1 MSAGLCGAVGVQTG
15 TILGEAVSCS
25 QIPRRGE
32 PCPTGLEWRLEDPTC
47 CIETDT
53 FLCIYTQ
60 KLYTVICVYIL
71 LCVLSVSAEEGAE
84 WSKFSEERD
93 GEGSHEV
100 VTGTREDAP
109 SSDTSSD
116 ETRGKVGSNWVTGTT
131 TVSVISHTE
140 GRGIS

>member
-1 MSAGLCGAVGVQTG
+1 MSAGLCGEVGVQTG

-25 QIPRRGE
+25 QRPRRGE
-32 PCPTGLEWRLEDPTC
+32 PCPTSLEWRLEDPSC

-71 LCVLSVSAEEGAE
+71 LCVLSVSAEKGTE
-84 WSKFSEERD
+84 WSKCSEESY

-100 VTGTREDAP
+100 VTGTREDT
-109 SSDTSSD
+109 SFSDTRND
-116 ETRGKVGSNWVTGTT
+116 TTRGGKV
-131 TVSVISHTE
+131 
-140 GRGIS
+140 